1 MIKIVVNIF
10 ITLMVV
16 MGLLDSN
23 KPNKIRNFLFSKE
36 NEFSE
41 TKVLI
46 HLLVASGGKK
56 TLGISLRSQAIN
68 LCMKFVFTF
77 RRVGRFFIK

>member
-1 MIKIVVNIF
+1 
-10 ITLMVV
+10 MVV

-56 TLGISLRSQAIN
+56 NIRHWSTFTGYKSLHEICFHIQTSR
-68 LCMKFVFTF
+68 
-77 RRVGRFFIK
+77 